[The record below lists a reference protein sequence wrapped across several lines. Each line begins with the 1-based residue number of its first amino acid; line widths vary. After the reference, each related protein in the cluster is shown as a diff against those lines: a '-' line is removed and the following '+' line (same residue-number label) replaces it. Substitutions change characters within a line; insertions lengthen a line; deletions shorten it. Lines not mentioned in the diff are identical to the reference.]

1 MVSHPPLREG
11 QGEKRKQGEDI
22 GIGLSTYLGIC
33 GLGPAVATTAAA
45 GIGFW
50 GMAVLNLHFTG
61 KATLVIGSSP
71 HGQGH
76 ETPFAQI
83 VAETLGLPLEDID
96 VVHGDTAIGPM
107 GMDTYGSRDAS
118 VEGTA
123 VYP

>member
-50 GMAVLNLHFTG
+50 GMAVLNLHFTR

-83 VAETLGLPLEDID
+83 VGETICLPQVGI
-96 VVHGDTAIGPM
+96 VRVHAGTAIRPIRIV
-107 GMDTYGSRDAS
+107 TYVIRTAALA
-118 VEGTA
+118 GTT
-123 VYP
+123 